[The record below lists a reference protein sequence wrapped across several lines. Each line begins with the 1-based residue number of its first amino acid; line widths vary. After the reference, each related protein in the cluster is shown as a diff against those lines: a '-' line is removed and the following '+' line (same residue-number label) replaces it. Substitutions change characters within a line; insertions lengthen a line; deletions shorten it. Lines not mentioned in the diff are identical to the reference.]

1 MRFVYHPD
9 AKAPTLEIVGESY
22 THIFKARR
30 HDKRAPL
37 TLCNLTD
44 NQLYT
49 YHITHL
55 DRNKARL
62 ELINSMPCAI
72 ETKRAAHIIWAIVDP
87 KIVEKT
93 LPTLNELGITK
104 LTLFFA
110 QYSQKPFSPNLERL
124 HKILT
129 HSCEQCGR
137 STLLE
142 LEVLPDL
149 DSVLSHYEDCVALEF
164 GGEVLGN
171 ENLAHNLRDKS
182 IIIGAE
188 GGFSP
193 DERARLPHKV
203 SIAGGLI
210 LRSESACIFAASA
223 LRIL

>member
-1 MRFVYHPD
+1 
-9 AKAPTLEIVGESY
+9 
-22 THIFKARR
+22 
-30 HDKRAPL
+30 
-37 TLCNLTD
+37 
-44 NQLYT
+44 
-49 YHITHL
+49 
-55 DRNKARL
+55 
-62 ELINSMPCAI
+62 MPCAI

-164 GGEVLGN
+164 GDEVLGN